1 MRHETATS
9 SSREIFGVPAVL
21 AASECTALIRDLT
34 QLWYLTYNQE
44 LSDIDGDIELCR
56 RFFDPLARGH
66 SLRER
71 LSQLPATPVEL
82 LRSKRGEPLVV
93 NTGEN
98 TLIVGVE
105 ARILISLLDD
115 LDLEDNYVVL
125 PPRDVAIAEGRALA
139 VYQKWS
145 RARLNQVIALRSG
158 QGREVMQA
166 ISVGLVIALL
176 INRSDVP
183 ERAVVRWSSGSVEG
197 QRVDTAIHAGAE
209 RFAGAIS
216 KSRSNRS
223 MGEQRLKGGYAL
235 SEARRRLA
243 HRVVVIPNHSDDGE
257 LLYIPAKYKEEV
269 ISFLGK
275 DLARRPGLTESLLST
290 GLDQLVEEFR
300 AVAGR
305 LAHESMVFE
314 RSADT
319 RAVIKSLTSEFTLAR
334 QESD

>member
-1 MRHETATS
+1 MKQPAAS
-9 SSREIFGVPAVL
+9 ASRTIFGVPAVL

-34 QLWYLTYNQE
+34 QLWCLTYNQE
-44 LSDIDGDIELCR
+44 LSDMDDDIEICR

-71 LSQLPATPVEL
+71 LSQLPTTPAEL

-93 NTGEN
+93 DTGEK

-105 ARILISLLDD
+105 ARILLALLDN

-125 PPRDVAIAEGRALA
+125 PPRDVAAAESQALA
-139 VYQKWS
+139 VYQRWS

-158 QGREVMQA
+158 NGHEVMQA
-166 ISVGLVIALL
+166 ISVGLVMALL

-183 ERAVVRWSSGSVEG
+183 ERAVVRWSSGTIEG
-197 QRVDTAIHAGAE
+197 KRVDTAIHAGAE
-209 RFAGAIS
+209 CFAGAIS
-216 KSRSNRS
+216 KSRSKRS
-223 MGEQRLKGGYAL
+223 AGEQRLKGGYAL

-243 HRVVVIPNHSDDGE
+243 HRIIVIPDQPDGGE
-257 LLYIPAKYKEEV
+257 LLYIPEKYKSEV

-275 DLARRPGLTESLLST
+275 DLARRPGLTQDLLST
-290 GLDQLVEEFR
+290 ALDQLVVEFR
-300 AVAGR
+300 AVAGK

-319 RAVIKSLTSEFTLAR
+319 RTVMEKLIFEFVLAR
-334 QESD
+334 QGGE